1 MNKGKNKNMILIKL
15 NPIMPRN
22 YNMRKRIALREF
34 EKSYLEKGDK
44 NVVIDFLNM
53 NKENDDKILKLKK

>member
-34 EKSYLEKGDK
+34 EKSYLEKYK
-44 NVVIDFLNM
+44 VYFKNM

>member
-1 MNKGKNKNMILIKL
+1 MISIKL

-34 EKSYLEKGDK
+34 EKSYLEKYK
-44 NVVIDFLNM
+44 VYFNNM